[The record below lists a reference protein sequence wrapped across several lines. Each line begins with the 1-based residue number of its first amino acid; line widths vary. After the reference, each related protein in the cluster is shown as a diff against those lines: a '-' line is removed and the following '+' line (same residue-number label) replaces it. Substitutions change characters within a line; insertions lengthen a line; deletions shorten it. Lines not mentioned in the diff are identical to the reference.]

1 MDKAHHVFMREYLI
15 AIKCKKQ
22 CEDETL
28 ELLMD
33 VNSIGVEVST
43 VPVYMFLRGLIV
55 SFDYL
60 GGKFSHDRIPPKLSP
75 G

>member
-1 MDKAHHVFMREYLI
+1 
-15 AIKCKKQ
+15 
-22 CEDETL
+22 
-28 ELLMD
+28 MD

-43 VPVYMFLRGLIV
+43 VPVHMFLRGLIV